1 MLMRKVISCA
11 RNCRGSEGHRVTP
24 TLRPEGPHRCTG
36 QTSGDA
42 GSAERRTAGEE
53 GWLRGDT
60 AGPRGDAGRGSRA
73 AHAPRGPRASSA
85 RPPRAPRRAAA
96 RPAGPAGICASRGPW
111 DTERRRGRP
120 RESPGRGRRGSPCGA
135 GGPGR
140 RGSSSGKARQAEG
153 AAGAVG
159 GVGEGWPRPPW
170 PAGLGEAG
178 EKSTSKGPERG
189 RLSIRGLCR
198 WLRSPPPA
206 PSPARSNNEL
216 PAAAFAAPWEG
227 RP

>member
-36 QTSGDA
+36 RTSGDA

-53 GWLRGDT
+53 RWLRGDT

-73 AHAPRGPRASSA
+73 AHAPRGPRASPA

-159 GVGEGWPRPPW
+159 GAWEGWPRPPW

-178 EKSTSKGPERG
+178 EKSTSKGPREG
-189 RLSIRGLCR
+189 
-198 WLRSPPPA
+198 PA
-206 PSPARSNNEL
+206 
-216 PAAAFAAPWEG
+216 
-227 RP
+227 